1 MEKIENIEM
10 DAHREQL
17 ISDVKKLVEKYRSI
31 FGWDVPDNDQ
41 AFSDK
46 LILAAIRKALDDIDA
61 NLLGQPQPLMDDVG

>member
-1 MEKIENIEM
+1 MIKIENMEM
-10 DAHREQL
+10 DVRREQL

-46 LILAAIRKALDDIDA
+46 LILAAIRKALDDIDT
-61 NLLGQPQPLMDDVG
+61 NLQEQARP